1 MILPNPDQLN
11 RFNKYALVMLAAKRA
26 KQLQEQGIARRALV
40 NSSSQNPL
48 TIALEEIAAGRL
60 IPTFTPEPV
69 PELMEPEPETIPLTH
84 ELEEAIARMTAER
97 EQLAAEAAA
106 ESSSEAVGVEEQF
119 TLEGLLPEAEKE
131 EAVSLEAEEETLH
144 LDEAEEETIELD
156 EAAEE
161 DLSAEEPA
169 DEQVE
174 PLQEEPLQD

>member
-97 EQLAAEAAA
+97 EQLAAEAAG
-106 ESSSEAVGVEEQF
+106 ESTKETVGVEEQF
-119 TLEGLLPEAEKE
+119 TLEGLLPEAEE
-131 EAVSLEAEEETLH
+131 EAEEEPLH

-156 EAAEE
+156 EAVEE
-161 DLSAEEPA
+161 DLSAEESGDDQA
-169 DEQVE
+169 ES
-174 PLQEEPLQD
+174 LQEEPLQD